1 MYTVIGIILLIFLT
15 IKNHNKI
22 FFPLKILKKLTLKM
36 KYSLSQ
42 VKHLKL
48 LQIKK
53 LKTKSLKDSK
63 SKI

>member
-1 MYTVIGIILLIFLT
+1 
-15 IKNHNKI
+15 
-22 FFPLKILKKLTLKM
+22 LTLKM
-36 KYSLSQ
+36 RYSLSQ

-63 SKI
+63 SKRSVDGFYTQSILLT